1 MGDSVFDGIRTV
13 IECRISMR
21 ELASDF
27 SFDPN
32 EKKEQVAAINELKW
46 VLDLIDL
53 YAN

>member
-1 MGDSVFDGIRTV
+1 MGNSTFDYIRTA

-27 SFDPN
+27 SFGED
-32 EKKEQVAAINELKW
+32 KEREVAAINELKW
-46 VLDLIDL
+46 VLGLLDI

>member
-1 MGDSVFDGIRTV
+1 MGNSDLDFIRTA

-27 SFDPN
+27 SFGED
-32 EKKEQVAAINELKW
+32 KEREVAAINELKW
-46 VLDLIDL
+46 VLGLLDI